1 MGAYF
6 QYKKPGFYIG
16 TPKAKKIYLN
26 SFIMWK
32 TFKNIYYGMI
42 AYIVV

>member
-16 TPKAKKIYLN
+16 TPKAKKIILKQLHHVGN
-26 SFIMWK
+26 F
-32 TFKNIYYGMI
+32 
-42 AYIVV
+42 